1 MGTHINDRTKI
12 LENQGFRA
20 CLFYFIKTYERILK
34 GANAKAK
41 ANAAQ
46 GLLELI
52 EIAAGK
58 KFLLVILLYFSKH
71 FYVIMKTEL

>member
-1 MGTHINDRTKI
+1 MLISIT
-12 LENQGFRA
+12 
-20 CLFYFIKTYERILK
+20 
-34 GANAKAK
+34 GAHAKAK

>member
-1 MGTHINDRTKI
+1 MLISIT
-12 LENQGFRA
+12 
-20 CLFYFIKTYERILK
+20 
-34 GANAKAK
+34 GAHAKAK

-52 EIAAGK
+52 EIVAGK

>member
-1 MGTHINDRTKI
+1 MLISAT
-12 LENQGFRA
+12 
-20 CLFYFIKTYERILK
+20 
-34 GANAKAK
+34 GAYAKAK

-46 GLLELI
+46 RLLELI

>member
-1 MGTHINDRTKI
+1 MICFRRKFIIGKI
-12 LENQGFRA
+12 TEQRKRA
-20 CLFYFIKTYERILK
+20 LLISIT
-34 GANAKAK
+34 GAHAKAK

-46 GLLELI
+46 GLPELI